1 MAKKPIL
8 TLDIGSH
15 SLKLAEFVEV
25 KGGLEMTRYA
35 VSDLGVD
42 PQNDADR
49 SQYIITTIHDL
60 IRESGCKPG
69 PVQVAISGH
78 AVFSRFV
85 SCRRWSPRRS
95 TRSSSTKRSRTCRS
109 RSTKWSGTT
118 S

>member
-15 SLKLAEFVEV
+15 SLKLAEFVDV

-35 VSDLGVD
+35 VSELGVD
-42 PQNDADR
+42 PQSDADR

-85 SCRRWSPRRS
+85 KLPPVEPEKVYQIIQYEAQQNVPFPMNEVVWDY
-95 TRSSSTKRSRTCRS
+95 
-109 RSTKWSGTT
+109 
-118 S
+118 